1 MMMINSSMSFIR
13 ALGLSHKE
21 ILAHKKKY
29 LKEVIV
35 FMSLGVVTFLLSLI
49 TVGYNLDIYLKVLSF
64 FIEFAASLFI
74 LRIYLKDKNTY
85 LQNNK
90 ESLDIFY
97 YIFRYL
103 KSVVVV
109 WGTILFLIVL
119 VLFLSSFIVKL
130 DVGEK
135 AYPSCGLVLLILIL
149 PIFNLAPEI
158 VILQDVSIWEGV
170 KKSFNITKNNII
182 LVWFRSIFGMLFY
195 LMPLLY
201 SFMAESSLIGIVFA
215 FLLTLVTLYLD
226 ILYNRASVKMVFNLV
241 SPEIKTN
248 LI

>member
-1 MMMINSSMSFIR
+1 MMINSSKSFIR

-21 ILAHKKKY
+21 ILAHKKNY

-35 FMSLGVVTFLLSLI
+35 FMSLGIVTFLLSLI
-49 TVGYNLDIYLKVLSF
+49 TVDYSLDIYLKVLSF
-64 FIEFAASLFI
+64 FIEFTASLFI

-90 ESLDIFY
+90 ESLDLFF

-109 WGTILFLIVL
+109 WGAIILLIVL
-119 VLFLSSFIVKL
+119 LLFLSSFIVKV
-130 DVGEK
+130 DFAEK
-135 AYPSCGLVLLILIL
+135 TYPSYGLVLLILIL

-182 LVWFRSIFGMLFY
+182 LVWFRSIFGLLFY

-215 FLLTLVTLYLD
+215 LLFTLVTLYLD

-241 SPEIKTN
+241 SPKTKTD

>member
-1 MMMINSSMSFIR
+1 MMINSSMSFIR

-21 ILAHKKKY
+21 ILANKKNY

-35 FMSLGVVTFLLSLI
+35 FMSLGIMTFLLSLI
-49 TVGYNLDIYLKVLSF
+49 TVDYSLDIYLKVLSF
-64 FIEFAASLFI
+64 FIEFTASLFI
-74 LRIYLKDKNTY
+74 LRIYLKDKNNY
-85 LQNNK
+85 LQKNK
-90 ESLDIFY
+90 ESLDLFF

-109 WGTILFLIVL
+109 WGTVIFLIVL
-119 VLFLSSFIVKL
+119 LLFLSSFIVKL
-130 DVGEK
+130 DYAEK
-135 AYPSCGLVLLILIL
+135 AYLSYGIVLLILIL

-182 LVWFRSIFGMLFY
+182 LVWFRSIFGLLFY

-201 SFMAESSLIGIVFA
+201 SFMAESSLIGIIFA
-215 FLLTLVTLYLD
+215 LLFTLVTLYLD

-241 SPEIKTN
+241 SPEIKTD
-248 LI
+248 LSK